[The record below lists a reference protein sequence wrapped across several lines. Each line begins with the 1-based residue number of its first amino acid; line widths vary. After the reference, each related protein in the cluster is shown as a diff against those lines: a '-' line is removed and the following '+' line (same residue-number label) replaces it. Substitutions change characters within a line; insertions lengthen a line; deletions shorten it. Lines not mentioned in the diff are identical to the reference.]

1 MTNLQPPSLQHFLAE
16 QYAAECQAFRAVLD
30 AVPAEAFATAGLGH
44 SPAWHALHIAEWVR
58 LTVLQDRTP
67 NYHFLGWED
76 KPWVVPMGTE
86 AAPLAES
93 ADKAAIL
100 AHLDGTGAKAVAY
113 LVAASDADMQGMTFS
128 PSAPTGERPRLA
140 ALGLHLRHIAYH
152 RGQVALSR
160 KEQA

>member
-1 MTNLQPPSLQHFLAE
+1 MTGLQAFLSE
-16 QYAAECQAFRAVLD
+16 QYTAEFQAFRTVLD
-30 AVPAEAFATAGLGH
+30 AVPTEAFATATLGH

-67 NYHFLGWED
+67 NYHHLGWED
-76 KPWVVPMGTE
+76 KPWVGPMGTE
-86 AAPLAES
+86 AAPVSET

-100 AHLDGTGAKAVAY
+100 AHLDDVGAKAVAY
-113 LVAASDADMQGMTFS
+113 LAAASDTEMQGMTFS

-140 ALGLHLRHIAYH
+140 ALGMHVRHIAYH
-152 RGQVALSR
+152 RGQVALGR